1 MVQGIKFFARGL
13 RLVGSDIATSGRLV
27 LFAATGVRPPKP
39 LALEPGF
46 APAVGT
52 WVPLLSPHNRLC
64 VSPRNVSDARTHD
77 V

>member
-27 LFAATGVRPPKP
+27 LFAATGVRPPAP
-39 LALEPGF
+39 LALRAGY

-52 WVPLLSPHNRLC
+52 WVPLVSPHDRLW
-64 VSPRNVSDARTHD
+64 VSPCICKM
-77 V
+77 